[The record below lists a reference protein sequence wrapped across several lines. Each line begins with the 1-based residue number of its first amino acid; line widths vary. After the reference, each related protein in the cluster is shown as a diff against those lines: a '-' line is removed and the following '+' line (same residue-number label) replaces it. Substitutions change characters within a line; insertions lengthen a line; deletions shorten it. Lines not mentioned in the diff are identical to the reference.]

1 MVQLSGKA
9 VLVENNRDHDLAV
22 GRQHP
27 LNAVPQLKAAV
38 VALVEVFL
46 EYDYHSTAP
55 VDGVLDVLQ
64 DWIPGRKVPVVPAH
78 LVSKLL
84 QQLIEI
90 VVHTV
95 VVFVRRGQE
104 DIVVTVCCKCGIQKY
119 IVSGRPM

>member
-1 MVQLSGKA
+1 MCPYSHTKPLKQRLNGVIIRVLCTELPVCHVVQLSGKA

-64 DWIPGRKVPVVPAH
+64 DWIPGRKVPVAAPA
-78 LVSKLL
+78 V
-84 QQLIEI
+84 
-90 VVHTV
+90 
-95 VVFVRRGQE
+95 
-104 DIVVTVCCKCGIQKY
+104 D
-119 IVSGRPM
+119 